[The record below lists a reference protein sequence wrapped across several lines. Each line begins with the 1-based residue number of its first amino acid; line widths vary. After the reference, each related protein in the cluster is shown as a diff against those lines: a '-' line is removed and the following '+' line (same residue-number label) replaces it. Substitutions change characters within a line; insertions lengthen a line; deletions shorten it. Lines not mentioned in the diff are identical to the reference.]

1 MTSASFTTWTYK
13 HMTHNYESIRAETTS
28 YLQDLIRIDTTNPP
42 GNETRAAEYLAGVF
56 KREGIEPI
64 VLESAPGRG
73 NIIAR
78 LKGDGRAA
86 PFLMMAHLDVVPA
99 EPDKWTHPPFDGKIV
114 NGYLWGRGALDTK
127 QLATMELM
135 VMLWL
140 KRESQSLARDV
151 IFMGNADEEAGGK
164 LGAGWL
170 VQHHPD
176 LIRAEYAINE
186 GGGFGIEF
194 WGHKFFTCQTGE
206 KGTARFAMRTRGRSG
221 HASQPHADN
230 AVLKLADAIQKIGAA
245 KFPLHVTPTVRVFFD
260 GVAAKLGQPYAAQLA
275 ALLDPK
281 QYDAV
286 MQRLPIDASMRS
298 MIYAMLH
305 NTVTPTMLNAGT
317 KINVIPSV
325 AEAKCD
331 ARLLP
336 GFTADDLLGEL
347 RPILGHAVEI
357 EFQDHTP
364 GREADH
370 RTPLFET
377 IARVMARHV
386 PDAPVLPYLVV
397 GATDARHVTKL
408 GTRVYGFCPMLA
420 PMEELDTV
428 HGHNERLSI
437 DNLMFGARVLYDV
450 VSEFCEKT

>member
-1 MTSASFTTWTYK
+1 
-13 HMTHNYESIRAETTS
+13 MTHNWDTIRDEITQ

-42 GNETRAAEYLAGVF
+42 GNETRAAEYLATVF
-56 KREGIEPI
+56 KREGIEPL

-73 NIIAR
+73 NVIAR

-86 PFLMMAHLDVVPA
+86 PLLLMVHLDVVPV
-99 EPDKWTHPPFDGKIV
+99 EPDKWEQPPFEGKIV
-114 NGYLWGRGALDTK
+114 DGYLWGRGALDTK
-127 QLATMELM
+127 QLAAMELM
-135 VMLWL
+135 VMLLL
-140 KRESQSLARDV
+140 KREGKPLARDV

-164 LGAGWL
+164 LGAGWI

-186 GGGFGIEF
+186 GGGFGLEF
-194 WGHKFFTCQTGE
+194 LGHKFFTCQTGE
-206 KGTARFAMRTRGRSG
+206 KGTARFTMRTRGRPG
-221 HASQPHADN
+221 HASQPHPDN
-230 AVLKLADAIQKIGAA
+230 AVLKLADAIHKIGAA
-245 KFPLHVTPTVRVFFD
+245 KFPLHVTPTVRVFFES
-260 GVAAKLGQPYAAQLA
+260 VAAKLGQPYAMFLR

-281 QYDAV
+281 QHDAV
-286 MQRLPIDASMRS
+286 MPRLPINESMRA

-305 NTVTPTMLNAGT
+305 NTVTPTILHAGT

-325 AEAKCD
+325 AEAQCD

-336 GFTADDLLGEL
+336 GFSADDLLREL
-347 RPILGHAVEI
+347 RPIIGNNVEI
-357 EFQDHTP
+357 EFQDNTP

-377 IARVMARHV
+377 ITRVMSRHA

-408 GTRVYGFCPMLA
+408 GTHVYGFCPMFA

-428 HGHNERLSI
+428 HGHNERISI
-437 DNLMFGARVLYDV
+437 DNLLFGTRVLYDV
-450 VSEFCEKT
+450 VSEFCSDAR